1 MNNEKAKNFI
11 SAVVYVRNSESN
23 IQDFLSVLYFFLSNN
38 FENSE
43 IVCVND
49 DSNDRSI
56 DIIREF
62 TNKNENISLS
72 IVNMSYFQGLESS
85 MNAGVDFA
93 IGDYI
98 YEFDSIVID
107 YNKELLLDIY
117 KKAMD
122 GYDIVSATPKKNDK
136 WTSNLFYKLFNT
148 FGHYNY
154 NLRTERFRIISRRTI
169 NRVGDYNKARVYRK
183 SLYATCG
190 LKNTFIEYIPIKHIS
205 GKVDTANKHYRMEL
219 GIDSIILFTRFG
231 YVFAIT
237 MTIAMMILMVV
248 MLIYTILF
256 KFLNTPVAGWASTF
270 TFLSIAFFG
279 LFGILTVI
287 IKYLQLIL
295 DMQVKRKKYNFN
307 SFEKL
312 N

>member
-23 IQDFLSVLYFFLSNN
+23 IHDFLSMLYSFLSDN
-38 FENSE
+38 FEKSE

-49 DSNDRSI
+49 DSMDKSV
-56 DIIREF
+56 DIIKSF
-62 TNKNENISLS
+62 TNVNINISLS
-72 IVNMSYFQGLESS
+72 IVNMSYFQGLEAS
-85 MNAGVDFA
+85 MNAGIDFA

-98 YEFDSIVID
+98 YEFDSTIAD
-107 YNKELLLDIY
+107 YNNELLLNIY
-117 KKAMD
+117 NKAMD
-122 GYDIVSATPKKNDK
+122 GYDIASATPKKNDK
-136 WTSNLFYKLFNT
+136 WTSNVFYYLFNT

-190 LKNTFIEYIPIKHIS
+190 LKNTFIEYKPIKHIS
-205 GKVDTANKHYRMEL
+205 SKADIANKHYRMEL
-219 GIDSIILFTRFG
+219 GIDSIIMFTRLG
-231 YVFAIT
+231 YIFSMFMAFVMMIIA
-237 MTIAMMILMVV
+237 IAMLV
-248 MLIYTILF
+248 YTVLF
-256 KFLNTPVAGWASTF
+256 KLLNNPVAGWASTLI
-270 TFLSIAFFG
+270 FLSVAFFG
-279 LFGILTVI
+279 LFGILTII

-295 DMQVKRKKYNFN
+295 DMQVKRKKYNF
-307 SFEKL
+307 SSLEKL